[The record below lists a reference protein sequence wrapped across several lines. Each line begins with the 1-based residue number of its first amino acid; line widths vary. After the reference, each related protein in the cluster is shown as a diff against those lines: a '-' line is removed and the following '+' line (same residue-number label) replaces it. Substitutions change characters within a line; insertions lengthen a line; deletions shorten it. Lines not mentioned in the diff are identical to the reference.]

1 MTLLAKKDSELTA
14 GEKASLLKAI
24 GTSALPYPASHF
36 VTGADGKLQMEI
48 GVIADDANP
57 LPVYADQPHDHVVG
71 LLYREM
77 AIPSLLHVQKDAI
90 LRRAPESKGRLMAV
104 LGDPGSGKSHLAKLM
119 ARVRDGRPA
128 EVIDCG
134 GRYMGDLLWEQVID
148 YGEDFK
154 TALTS
159 RLRAGGLSARSVEIL
174 EKNFA
179 EALVKDSGGKIIDID
194 WDKTAQPQQKGGSKD
209 KPVYESIEEAVERSL
224 KLIKMI
230 AEYEGIPTQAVN
242 NVGVKKVPGVIKRL
256 HDEGREGI
264 LDEYTKSI
272 EGSDDFL
279 QTVLQYFNGEIDEV
293 TVTNSMKVNGHEETY
308 SYTLRREDM
317 KPGCFIT
324 MTGNKKS
331 DGFSTHALS
340 RSAYSRIPVYTI
352 ENPLPVD
359 WKHRISQILT
369 GLPLSTLYSV
379 FSDMAQ
385 DDPQEFGDMLVEMRL
400 MGLSDAEKDRVPA
413 HQITM
418 LRNWQQTNAG
428 VEKLANFY
436 MYWSKIIDP
445 QSDLYDPEKTQN
457 ADNIENI
464 LPEISAAYRDES
476 AVDFRKVIQ
485 DAGEALKV
493 KPKVKTIDNGSNL
506 RLNFSAVGRQK
517 ANVSVP
523 SAEVLASEFG
533 TRLEDVLLERIGTMT
548 AGRPKLQEALMKEA
562 RERGVITL
570 PGQAQQ
576 NDTLRKL
583 LNQDIFASVGGIK
596 SVVAIREILADHKK
610 KEKPELKGK
619 TDEEIV
625 PTDQAA
631 AACEELARLAKG
643 ELNVNPRMGRVVLM
657 GDGPGKNG
665 ADSELTG
672 VFNQAAAV
680 DSIGQ
685 PERPEADQLIRSTD
699 FVDSLKIPALA
710 NVNMRSIWR
719 KTLSAENLVPETE
732 ENTPVVEIA
741 EGTHASKI
749 GITTLMTRSAND
761 KAIPVHVML
770 DGERK
775 KSLIV
780 TDEIDDKTKAALGS
794 DYVVVTYDNPTAENQ
809 VAAFIRDTLRHPSR
823 KDQTAELEKQV
834 TCAFALRTGN
844 QNDMKPL
851 AHMMVRKDLP
861 TGAAVYIVNKPV

>member
-14 GEKASLLKAI
+14 GERASLLKAI

-48 GVIADDANP
+48 GVIADDAGP
-57 LPVYADQPHDHVVG
+57 LAVYADQPHDHVVG

-159 RLRAGGLSARSVEIL
+159 RLRAGGLSTRSVEIL

-179 EALVKDSGGKIIDID
+179 EALVKDSSGKIIDID
-194 WDKTAQPQQKGGSKD
+194 WDKTAQPRQKSGSKD
-209 KPVYESIEEAVERSL
+209 KPVFESTEEAVERSL
-224 KLIKMI
+224 KLIKMV

-242 NVGVKKVPGVIKRL
+242 NVGVKKVPGIIKRL

-272 EGSDDFL
+272 EGSDDSL
-279 QTVLQYFNGEIDEV
+279 QTVLQYINGEIDEV
-293 TVTNSMKVNGHEETY
+293 TVTNSMKVNGREETY
-308 SYTLRREDM
+308 AYTLRREDM
-317 KPGCFIT
+317 KPGFFVT

-400 MGLSDAEKDRVPA
+400 MGLSDAEKARVPA

-418 LRNWQQTNAG
+418 LRNWQMTNAA

-445 QSDLYDPEKTQN
+445 QSDLYDPEKSQN
-457 ADNIENI
+457 SGNIENI
-464 LPEISAAYRDES
+464 LPEISAAYRDEC
-476 AVDFRKVIQ
+476 AIDFRKVIQ
-485 DAGEALKV
+485 DIGESLKV
-493 KPKVKTIDNGSNL
+493 KPKVKAIDSGSNL

-517 ANVSVP
+517 TDLPALRP
-523 SAEVLASEFG
+523 EVMASEFG

-548 AGRPKLQEALMKEA
+548 AGRPHLQEALMKEA
-562 RERGVITL
+562 RERGVVTL
-570 PGQAQQ
+570 PGQAAQQ

-610 KEKPELKGK
+610 REKPELQGK
-619 TDEEIV
+619 ADDEIV

-643 ELNVNPRMGRVVLM
+643 DLNVNPRMGRVVLM
-657 GDGPGKNG
+657 GEGQAG
-665 ADSELTG
+665 SELTG

-685 PERPEADQLIRSTD
+685 PERPEPEQLIRSTD
-699 FVDSLKIPALA
+699 FVESLKIPALA

-732 ENTPVVEIA
+732 ESTPVVEIA
-741 EGTHASKI
+741 EGIHASKI
-749 GITTLMTRSAND
+749 GITTLMTRSANG
-761 KAIPVHVML
+761 KAIPVHIML

-794 DYVVVTYDNPTAENQ
+794 DYVVVTYDDPNAENQ
-809 VAAFIRDTLRHPSR
+809 VAGFIRDTLRHPSR
-823 KDQTAELEKQV
+823 KDQTSALEKQV
-834 TCAFALRTGN
+834 TCAFALRAGN
-844 QNDMKPL
+844 QNDLKPL
-851 AHMMVRKDLP
+851 AQMMVRKDLP
-861 TGAAVYIVNKPV
+861 TDAAVYMVNKPV